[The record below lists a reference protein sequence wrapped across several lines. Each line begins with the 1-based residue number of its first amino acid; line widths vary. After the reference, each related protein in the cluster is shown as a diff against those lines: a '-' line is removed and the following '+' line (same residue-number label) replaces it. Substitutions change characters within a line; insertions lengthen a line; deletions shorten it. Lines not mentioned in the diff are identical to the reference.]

1 MTELLPLFFIAAMGL
16 SLLIYVIMDGFDLGI
31 GMLLPLAK
39 DEDKDLMIA
48 AIGPYWDANE
58 TWIVLGISILLVA
71 FPTAYGIILTSLY
84 LPVVAMLL
92 GLILRGV
99 AFDFRAKVVAK
110 NKATWNRNFFLGSLL
125 TSVAQ
130 GWMLGA
136 YITGLGDTAISYL
149 FSALIA
155 VTLPALYVLLGA
167 AWLLIKTEDRLFN
180 CALRWA
186 RNAIVPMGV
195 ALLLVSIATPMVSS
209 TIARK
214 WFSFPESLP
223 LLPIPILSTVLYG
236 ALWWLLY
243 RKDSLLCKGREWLLF
258 VGLALI
264 CLLAAFGLA
273 YSILPDIII
282 GKLAIRDTVASTD
295 SLRFTFWGVAVVLP
309 TILIYTVV
317 VHRIFRGKA
326 KLLD

>member
-1 MTELLPLFFIAAMGL
+1 MAELLPLFFVAAMGL

-31 GMLLPLAK
+31 GMLLPLAN
-39 DEDKDLMIA
+39 DDDKDLMIA

-58 TWIVLGISILLVA
+58 TWIVLGIGILLIA

-84 LPVVAMLL
+84 IPVVVMLL
-92 GLILRGV
+92 GLVLRGV
-99 AFDFRAKVVAK
+99 AFDFRAKVVAE
-110 NKATWNRNFFLGSLL
+110 NKATWNRNFFAGSLI

-155 VTLPALYVLLGA
+155 VTLPALYILLGA
-167 AWLLIKTEDRLFN
+167 AWLLIKTEGQLFSN
-180 CALRWA
+180 ALRWA

-195 ALLLVSIATPMVSS
+195 ALLLVSIATPLVSS
-209 TIARK
+209 DIARK

-223 LLPIPILSTVLYG
+223 LLPIPILSMMIYG
-236 ALWWLLY
+236 NVWWLLY
-243 RKDSLLCKGREWLLF
+243 RKDSILCKGQEWVLF
-258 VGLALI
+258 AGLALI

-282 GKLAIRDTVASTD
+282 GKLAIRETVASTD
-295 SLRFTFWGVAVVLP
+295 SLLFVFWGVAVVLP
-309 TILIYTVV
+309 TILAYTIV

-326 KLLD
+326 SLLD